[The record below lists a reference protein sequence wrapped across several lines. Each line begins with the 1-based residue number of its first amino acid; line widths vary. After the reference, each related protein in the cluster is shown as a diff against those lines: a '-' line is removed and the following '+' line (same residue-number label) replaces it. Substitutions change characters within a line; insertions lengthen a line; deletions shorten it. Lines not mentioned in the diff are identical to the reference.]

1 MHGRQS
7 KHDVIIPQPT
17 KQENRY
23 GNPGDRSGHIAILR
37 GKDIPTKGIWIE
49 KREDKRI
56 RWWHIP
62 KDLKL
67 GETTSVKIYEP
78 TPQDML
84 CKHRR
89 CVASLDIGHIS
100 KHGLEYA
107 HEHTYLEELNHKEIY
122 RQEFPSKLQDI
133 KDGALAQEPNQEPNQ
148 EPEYEI
154 KSMDEKNMVVAKR
167 GGFFTFLIRDFTPL
181 GGNDLSAQKS
191 TSSTSKKPSL
201 ATLSSRLFSYACPL
215 VLFLILV
222 ITSVLICH
230 VAFGQWAAVGGI
242 VSNIALF
249 SLFFLFG
256 ISLL

>member
-7 KHDVIIPQPT
+7 KHDVITARSLPQ
-17 KQENRY
+17 KDRY
-23 GNPGDRSGHIAILR
+23 GNPGDRPGYVANLHDR
-37 GKDIPTKGIWIE
+37 DIPTKGIWIE

-100 KHGLEYA
+100 KHGLEHA
-107 HEHTYLEELNHKEIY
+107 HEYTYLEELNHKEIH
-122 RQEFPSKLQDI
+122 RQEFTSKHQDI
-133 KDGALAQEPNQEPNQ
+133 KDDALVQEPNQ

-181 GGNDLSAQKS
+181 GGNNLSAQKS
-191 TSSTSKKPSL
+191 TSSPGKKPSL

-230 VAFGQWAAVGGI
+230 VTFGQWAAVGGI